1 MVVSIEG
8 HCQLPPSPPQTHSS
22 VSPHPTPGRKEGG
35 AGGDG
40 WEGETNPTPGR
51 KEGGAGGDGWEG
63 ETISAE
69 ELDEKLREQME
80 SKALEW

>member
-8 HCQLPPSPPQTHSS
+8 HCQLPPSPPQPHSS
-22 VSPHPTPGRKEGG
+22 VPPHPTPGRKEGG
-35 AGGDG
+35 
-40 WEGETNPTPGR
+40 
-51 KEGGAGGDGWEG
+51 GAERDGWEG

>member
-1 MVVSIEG
+1 MVVSIDG

-22 VSPHPTPGRKEGG
+22 VPPHPTPGRKEGG
-35 AGGDG
+35 A
-40 WEGETNPTPGR
+40 E
-51 KEGGAGGDGWEG
+51 GDGWEG

>member
-40 WEGETNPTPGR
+40 WEGET
-51 KEGGAGGDGWEG
+51 
-63 ETISAE
+63 ISAE

>member
-1 MVVSIEG
+1 MVVSIQG
-8 HCQLPPSPPQTHSS
+8 HCQPPPSPPHPHSS
-22 VSPHPTPGRKEGG
+22 VPPHPTPGRIG
-35 AGGDG
+35 
-40 WEGETNPTPGR
+40 
-51 KEGGAGGDGWEG
+51 EGGAGGDGWEG